1 MLYTLDTNSVSQI
14 LNGQQTTLNHL
25 RNAVLAGDDVILNA
39 ICYYEIKRGLVLPT
53 FQRKLNVFE
62 QLVRRHGL
70 LDLDKTALDEAI
82 IIYQDLRRKGT
93 LLEDADLLMGAIAKA
108 NGATL
113 VTHNTRHFQRIVGL
127 TLADWQV

>member
-14 LNGQQTTLNHL
+14 LNGQQTTLNHVRTAL
-25 RNAVLAGDDVILNA
+25 LAGDDVILNT

-53 FQRKLNVFE
+53 FQRKLQVFE
-62 QLVRRHGL
+62 QLVKKRGL

-82 IIYQDLRRKGT
+82 TIYQDLRRKGT
-93 LLEDADLLMGAIAKA
+93 PLEDADLLMGAIAKA

-127 TLADWQV
+127 SLVDWEI